1 MTGLTNITLSQL
13 QILLPAAGF
22 LFMGVVALVFPARVT
37 AQFDLPN
44 LTLAGRNEVRAVY
57 GGFGIAI
64 GVLLLASL
72 FMPGFRSGICLAVS
86 VALAGMAGGRVL
98 SALIDGKV
106 AGYPL
111 LYLFIE
117 VAGAVMLTAAV

>member
-64 GVLLLASL
+64 GLLLLASL

-86 VALAGMAGGRVL
+86 VALAGMAGGACCRRSL
-98 SALIDGKV
+98 MAKWPGIRCSICSSRLQG
-106 AGYPL
+106 L
-111 LYLFIE
+111 
-117 VAGAVMLTAAV
+117 

>member
-1 MTGLTNITLSQL
+1 
-13 QILLPAAGF
+13 
-22 LFMGVVALVFPARVT
+22 
-37 AQFDLPN
+37 
-44 LTLAGRNEVRAVY
+44 VY

-64 GVLLLASL
+64 GILLLASL